1 MNTANDPKQIK
12 LRKYENILA
21 ISGVAVIAFGVWTII
36 KSAFYLLLQ
45 PFDIEIFIPPEQLA
59 EMEAE
64 MGPNVDIL
72 TSGVIVGAIFF
83 ILFLDLLLRFYI
95 GKSAYADGRAR
106 KRKRVIYVIVAIIM
120 AVAFANGIWATV
132 SNLFIGEPTEQSE
145 GVEYMRGVFTSVL
158 LDMTSLL
165 ALIELIVSA
174 IQVRRLRKELGIE
187 VKNSKDELTILQEET
202 SEIIEHTGIE
212 V

>member
-145 GVEYMRGVFTSVL
+145 GVEYMRGVLTSVL

-202 SEIIEHTGIE
+202 SEIIEQ
-212 V
+212 VC

>member
-1 MNTANDPKQIK
+1 M
-12 LRKYENILA
+12 LG
-21 ISGVAVIAFGVWTII
+21 SGVAVIAFGVWTII

-145 GVEYMRGVFTSVL
+145 GVEYMRGVLTSVL

>member
-21 ISGVAVIAFGVWTII
+21 ISAVDVIAFGVWTII
-36 KSAFYLLLQ
+36 NFGFYILLQ
-45 PFDIEIFIPPEQLA
+45 PCDIEIFIPPEQLA

-106 KRKRVIYVIVAIIM
+106 KRQRVIYVIVAIIM

>member
-1 MNTANDPKQIK
+1 
-12 LRKYENILA
+12 
-21 ISGVAVIAFGVWTII
+21 
-36 KSAFYLLLQ
+36 
-45 PFDIEIFIPPEQLA
+45 
-59 EMEAE
+59 MEAE

-145 GVEYMRGVFTSVL
+145 GVEYMRGVLTSVL

>member
-132 SNLFIGEPTEQSE
+132 SNLLIGEPTEQSE
-145 GVEYMRGVFTSVL
+145 GVEYMRGVLTSVL

-174 IQVRRLRKELGIE
+174 IQGRRLRKELGIE

>member
-132 SNLFIGEPTEQSE
+132 SHLFIGEPTEQSE

>member
-120 AVAFANGIWATV
+120 AVAFANGIWVTV

-145 GVEYMRGVFTSVL
+145 GVEYMRGVLTSVL

>member
-132 SNLFIGEPTEQSE
+132 SNLFFGEPTEQSE

>member
-95 GKSAYADGRAR
+95 GRSAYADGRAR

-120 AVAFANGIWATV
+120 AVAFANGIWVTV
-132 SNLFIGEPTEQSE
+132 SNLFFGEPTEQSE

>member
-120 AVAFANGIWATV
+120 AVAFANDVWVTV

-145 GVEYMRGVFTSVL
+145 GVEYMRGVLTSVL

>member
-145 GVEYMRGVFTSVL
+145 GVEYMRGVLTSVL

>member
-95 GKSAYADGRAR
+95 GRSAYADGRAR

>member
-21 ISGVAVIAFGVWTII
+21 ISGVAVIAFGMWTII

-145 GVEYMRGVFTSVL
+145 GVEYMRGVLTSVL

>member
-12 LRKYENILA
+12 LRKHENILA

-145 GVEYMRGVFTSVL
+145 GVEYMRGVLTSVL

>member
-132 SNLFIGEPTEQSE
+132 SNLLIGEPTEQSE
-145 GVEYMRGVFTSVL
+145 GVEYMRGVLTSVL

>member
-12 LRKYENILA
+12 LRKNENILA

-145 GVEYMRGVFTSVL
+145 GVEYMRGVLTSVL